1 VVVTTDAPP
10 MNELAGPDRAV
21 LVPVARTEAM
31 RRGFRHQVDIP
42 ALEAQLTRVFAM
54 AVDER
59 AALGA
64 RARAWFEAQDR
75 RFQERLQMV
84 LMDGTT

>member
-1 VVVTTDAPP
+1 MT
-10 MNELAGPDRAV
+10 
-21 LVPVARTEAM
+21 
-31 RRGFRHQVDIP
+31 
-42 ALEAQLTRVFAM
+42 
-54 AVDER
+54 VDER

>member
-1 VVVTTDAPP
+1 
-10 MNELAGPDRAV
+10 
-21 LVPVARTEAM
+21 M
-31 RRGFRHQVDIP
+31 RRSFRHAVDIP

-64 RARAWFEAQDR
+64 RARGWFEAQDR